1 MQKDETLKK
10 NLEYLSLKSNVS
22 LISKN
27 INIEKF
33 DSSKKFDI
41 IFLDPPFA
49 DNDYLKNLS
58 LIKEKKIYK
67 NNHIIIIHRE
77 VNKIDELDKT
87 IKIILT
93 KKYGRSKIIF
103 GTFE

>member
-1 MQKDETLKK
+1 M
-10 NLEYLSLKSNVS
+10 SFS

-58 LIKEKKIYK
+58 LIKTLYYK
-67 NNHIIIIHRE
+67 N
-77 VNKIDELDKT
+77 T
-87 IKIILT
+87 
-93 KKYGRSKIIF
+93 
-103 GTFE
+103 GTFIEIRLVLFPF